1 MDINRFKKRG
11 YVKKTTSIEPL
22 KNITKLIG
30 NGVNLY
36 VKRDDMIENWGNKTR
51 KLDYLI
57 ADALDKGCDTLIT
70 CGAVQSN
77 HCRITLAWANVEK
90 MDCHLILEERV
101 PGSYSIDANGNNFL
115 YHLLGAKSIEVVFG
129 GSDLMAKME
138 EKAEQLRAEG
148 KKPYIIP
155 GGGSNGIGALGYSS
169 CALELMEQLAKKALH
184 IDAIVVPSGSSGTHA
199 GMAVA
204 LKAMNSKIKLI
215 GINVSKN
222 EAEQKE
228 VVYKVAQQHIKH
240 LGLDKDLLK
249 KDDLICIGDYVG
261 PGYSRR
267 TDGMVAAIKTFA
279 IEEGILLD
287 PVYTGKVGDGFLSL
301 VKNGYFNEG
310 DNVLFLHTGGSI
322 ALYAYTDY
330 FKEQ

>member
-11 YVKKTTSIEPL
+11 YVKKATDVEYL
-22 KNITKLIG
+22 KNLTKAMN

-36 VKRDDMIENWGNKTR
+36 VKRDDMLENGGNKTR

-57 ADALDKGCDTLIT
+57 ADAIEKGCDTLIT

-77 HCRITLAWANVEK
+77 HCKITLSWANVEK
-90 MDCHLILEERV
+90 MDCHLIIEERV
-101 PGSYSIDANGNNFL
+101 PGSYSEDASGNNFL
-115 YHLLGAKSIEVVFG
+115 FHLLGAKSIEAVSG

-169 CALELMEQLAKKALH
+169 CALELMEQLSKSALN

-204 LKAMNSKIKLI
+204 LKAINSKIKLV
-215 GINVSKN
+215 GINVSK
-222 EAEQKE
+222 AEDAQKDL
-228 VVYKVAQQHIKH
+228 VYKVAQQHIDH

-249 KDDLICIGDYVG
+249 KDDLICIDRYVG
-261 PGYSRR
+261 PGYSKR
-267 TDGMVAAIKTFA
+267 TDGMVDAIKMFA
-279 IEEGILLD
+279 TEEGILLD

-301 VKNGYFNEG
+301 VKDGYFEAG
-310 DNVLFLHTGGSI
+310 SNVLFLHTGGSI
-322 ALYAYTDY
+322 ALYAYLEY
-330 FKEQ
+330 FKD

>member
-11 YVKKTTSIEPL
+11 YVKKATDVDYL
-22 KNITKLIG
+22 KNLTKVMD

-36 VKRDDMIENWGNKTR
+36 IKRDDMLENGGNKTR

-57 ADALDKGCDTLIT
+57 ADAIEKGCDTLIT

-90 MDCHLILEERV
+90 MDCHLIIEERV
-101 PGSYSIDANGNNFL
+101 AGSYSEDANGNNFL
-115 YHLLGAKSIEVVFG
+115 FHLMGAKSIQAVPG
-129 GSDLMAKME
+129 KTDLMLKME

-169 CALELMEQLAKKALH
+169 CALELMEQLAKSALN

-204 LKAMNSKIKLI
+204 LKALNSKIKLV
-215 GINVSKN
+215 GINVSKK
-222 EAEQKE
+222 EEEQKE
-228 VVYKVAQQHIKH
+228 LVYKVAQQHIDY
-240 LGLDKDLLK
+240 LGLNKDLLK
-249 KDDLICIGDYVG
+249 KDDLICIDNYVG
-261 PGYSRR
+261 AGYSIK
-267 TDGMVAAIKTFA
+267 TEGMVDAVKTFA
-279 IEEGILLD
+279 TEEGILLD
-287 PVYTGKVGDGFLSL
+287 PVYTGKVGDGFLTL
-301 VKNGYFNEG
+301 VKDGYFEAG
-310 DNVLFLHTGGSI
+310 SNVLFLHTGGSI
-322 ALYAYTDY
+322 ALYAYLQY
-330 FKEQ
+330 FKD

>member
-1 MDINRFKKRG
+1 MDLNRFKKRG
-11 YVKKTTSIEPL
+11 YVKKTTDIDAL
-22 KNITKLIG
+22 NNLTKAMN

-36 VKRDDMIENWGNKTR
+36 IKRDDMLESGGNKTR

-57 ADALDKGCDTLIT
+57 ADALEKGCDTLIT

-77 HCRITLAWANVEK
+77 HCRITLSWANVEK
-90 MDCHLILEERV
+90 MDCHLIIEERV
-101 PGSYSIDANGNNFL
+101 PGSYKEDASGNNFL
-115 YHLLGAKSIEVVFG
+115 FHLMGAKSIEAVAG

-169 CALELMEQLAKKALH
+169 CALEIMEQLTKQALH

-204 LKAMNSKIKLI
+204 LKAMNSKIKLV
-215 GINVSKN
+215 GINVSK
-222 EAEQKE
+222 AEDAQKE
-228 VVYKVAQQHIKH
+228 VVYKVAQQHIAH
-240 LGLDKDLLK
+240 LGLDADLLK
-249 KDDLICIGDYVG
+249 KEDLICIGDHVG

-267 TDGMVAAIKTFA
+267 TDGMVNAVKSFA
-279 IEEGILLD
+279 REEGILLD
-287 PVYTGKVGDGFLSL
+287 PVYTGKVGDGFLTL
-301 VKNGYFNEG
+301 VKDGYFKKG

-322 ALYAYTDY
+322 ALYAYLDY
-330 FKEQ
+330 FKD